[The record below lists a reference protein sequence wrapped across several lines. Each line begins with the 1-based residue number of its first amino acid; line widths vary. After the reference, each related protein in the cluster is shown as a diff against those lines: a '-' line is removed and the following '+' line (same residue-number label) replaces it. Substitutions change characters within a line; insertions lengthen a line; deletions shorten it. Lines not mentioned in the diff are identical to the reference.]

1 MFAFLLLF
9 AASVTEKPVEEKQKK
24 ETLPAENVD
33 SKVEEDDE
41 DDDKKH
47 PIEKQLEDVINA
59 INTTELFDS
68 LDEKV
73 DEILDNLRSE
83 AKVFQKKALKE
94 VKRGTKRLAKKLKH
108 IFHKKHHN

>member
-9 AASVTEKPVEEKQKK
+9 AFSATEKQEEQNKDRAILSK
-24 ETLPAENVD
+24 E
-33 SKVEEDDE
+33 KVVPNKDDDDVDDE
-41 DDDKKH
+41 KV
-47 PIEKQLEDVINA
+47 PVEKQLADAISS

-73 DEILDNLRSE
+73 DELLDGIKSE

-94 VKRGTKRLAKKLKH
+94 VKRGAKRLEKKLKH
-108 IFHKKHHN
+108 LFHKKHHK